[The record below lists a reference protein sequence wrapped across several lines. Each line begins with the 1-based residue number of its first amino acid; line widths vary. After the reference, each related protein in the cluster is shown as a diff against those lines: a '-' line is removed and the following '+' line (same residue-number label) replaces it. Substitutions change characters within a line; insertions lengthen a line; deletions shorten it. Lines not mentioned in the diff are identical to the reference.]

1 MMSNLAPQNDVL
13 NLTPSKTSN
22 TSSSFSKTSKNKEHE
37 SSDSKNST
45 QDDTESFLN
54 SLLNS
59 IDETNE
65 FLPDHMKI
73 SQKEVVN
80 EAMNRLQKGAFD
92 ESDKI
97 SIFESASFM
106 QILSLLDKLKTDTA
120 DVKLANLSTQ
130 LSSLIKTEANFNA
143 LKGASNLSELL
154 DIAKDLGLNVKNIKV
169 DRLLDLKA
177 TFPNLDKAD
186 FFKGAMDNVFKEIIN
201 NKISNVSK
209 NLNHNL
215 ENTTHTTSTHSTQKT
230 NSKDSGSL
238 LSQTLK
244 NLDSILSSKESKH
257 EKNDKVKSKIE
268 EDTTDAKNT
277 LKNLKNDEFAKN
289 LTEELNIKDKKN
301 QDNLNKDNNLKDLNK
316 ESKDLNKD
324 FNKELNK
331 ELNKNQEKNNLNQE
345 NIQDQNKNLKNN
357 DQNLNLDKNLN
368 KEIVKDTQNLV
379 SNLTQKDFNLNKEPK
394 NNNKENKDIKQNF
407 FDQKLNFENLNKTQ
421 VVQNKENNANFNNNA
436 TNKETFTQE
445 QTKTHSENVDKNS
458 LDELNSLVKDLNK
471 VTQNNARNITPK
483 ETLQYFSQDLKEAVD
498 QYKAPITK
506 LSITLN
512 PNNLGE
518 VEVTLIQR
526 GNNLHINFNSN
537 TNAMNLFIQNQAEF
551 KNSLVNMGFTGLEM
565 NFSDQGKREQNQNQG
580 KNRSGYGFK
589 DALDGKNESEKVNLE
604 LVLAKYF

>member
-1 MMSNLAPQNDVL
+1 MSNLTPSNDIL
-13 NLTPSKTSN
+13 NLTPSKTN
-22 TSSSFSKTSKNKEHE
+22 TTHSSSSKTKEQDLKK
-37 SSDSKNST
+37 SDNTT

-59 IDETNE
+59 IEETNE

-73 SQKEVVN
+73 SKKEVVN
-80 EAMNRLQKGAFD
+80 EAMDKLQNGVFS

-106 QILSLLDKLKTDTA
+106 QILSLLDKLKADTA
-120 DVKLANLSTQ
+120 DIKLANLSTQ
-130 LSSLIKTEANFNA
+130 LSQLVKTEANFNA
-143 LKGASNLSELL
+143 LKSASNLSELL
-154 DIAKDLGLNVKNIKV
+154 NIAKDLGLNVKNIKV

-177 TFPNLDKAD
+177 TFPNLDKAN
-186 FFKGAMDNVFKEIIN
+186 FFKGAVDNVFKEIIN
-201 NKISNVSK
+201 NKLAHISK
-209 NLNHNL
+209 NLNQNVQNL
-215 ENTTHTTSTHSTQKT
+215 NHTPHANLSQ
-230 NSKDSGSL
+230 NSKMTKKDDTSL

-268 EDTTDAKNT
+268 EDVTDAKNT
-277 LKNLKNDEFAKN
+277 LKNIKNDEFAKN
-289 LTEELNIKDKKN
+289 LTEELNIKDKEN
-301 QDNLNKDNNLKDLNK
+301 
-316 ESKDLNKD
+316 KDLNKD

-331 ELNKNQEKNNLNQE
+331 NQGDMQG
-345 NIQDQNKNLKNN
+345 QNKNLKNN

-421 VVQNKENNANFNNNA
+421 VVQNKENNANFNNNT

-445 QTKTHSENVDKNS
+445 QTKTHSENIDKNS

-506 LSITLN
+506 LSINLN

>member
-59 IDETNE
+59 INETNE

-80 EAMNRLQKGAFD
+80 EAMSRLQKGAFD

-186 FFKGAMDNVFKEIIN
+186 FFKGAVDNVFKEIIN

-268 EDTTDAKNT
+268 EDTTDTKNT
-277 LKNLKNDEFAKN
+277 LKNIKNDEFAKN

-301 QDNLNKDNNLKDLNK
+301 QDNLNK

-324 FNKELNK
+324 FNK

-368 KEIVKDTQNLV
+368 KEIVKDTQKLV

-421 VVQNKENNANFNNNA
+421 VVQNKENNANFNNNT

>member
-1 MMSNLAPQNDVL
+1 MSNLAPQNDVL
-13 NLTPSKTSN
+13 NLTPSKTST

-59 IDETNE
+59 INETNE

-80 EAMNRLQKGAFD
+80 EAMSRLQKGAFD

-186 FFKGAMDNVFKEIIN
+186 FFKGAVNNVFKEIIN

-215 ENTTHTTSTHSTQKT
+215 ENTTHTTSTHSMQKT

-277 LKNLKNDEFAKN
+277 LKNIKNDEFAKN

-301 QDNLNKDNNLKDLNK
+301 QDNLNK

-324 FNKELNK
+324 FNK

-368 KEIVKDTQNLV
+368 KEIVKDTQKLV

-421 VVQNKENNANFNNNA
+421 VVQNKENNANFNNNT

>member
-1 MMSNLAPQNDVL
+1 MSNLAPQNDVL

-45 QDDTESFLN
+45 QDNTESFLN

-73 SQKEVVN
+73 SQKEVVS

-186 FFKGAMDNVFKEIIN
+186 FFKGAVDNVFKEIIN

-215 ENTTHTTSTHSTQKT
+215 ENTTHTTSTHSMQKT

-277 LKNLKNDEFAKN
+277 LKNIKNDEFAKN

-301 QDNLNKDNNLKDLNK
+301 QDNLNK

-324 FNKELNK
+324 FNK

-368 KEIVKDTQNLV
+368 KEIVKDTQKLV

-421 VVQNKENNANFNNNA
+421 VVQNKENNANFNNNT

>member
-45 QDDTESFLN
+45 QDNTESFLN

-73 SQKEVVN
+73 SQKEVVS

-186 FFKGAMDNVFKEIIN
+186 FFKGAVDNVFKEIIN

-215 ENTTHTTSTHSTQKT
+215 ENTTHTTSTHSMQKT

-277 LKNLKNDEFAKN
+277 LKNIKNDEFAKN

-301 QDNLNKDNNLKDLNK
+301 QDNLNK

-324 FNKELNK
+324 FNK

-368 KEIVKDTQNLV
+368 KEIVKDTQKLV

-421 VVQNKENNANFNNNA
+421 VVQNKENNANFNNNT

>member
-1 MMSNLAPQNDVL
+1 SNLAPQNDVL

-73 SQKEVVN
+73 SQKEVVS

-97 SIFESASFM
+97 GIFESASFM

-186 FFKGAMDNVFKEIIN
+186 FFKGAVDNVFKEIIN

-215 ENTTHTTSTHSTQKT
+215 ENTTHTTSIHSTQKT

-268 EDTTDAKNT
+268 EDTTDTKNT
-277 LKNLKNDEFAKN
+277 LKNIKNDEFAKN

-301 QDNLNKDNNLKDLNK
+301 QDSLNKDNNLKDLNK

-324 FNKELNK
+324 FNK

-421 VVQNKENNANFNNNA
+421 VVQNKENNANFNNNT

-537 TNAMNLFIQNQAEF
+537 ANAMNLFIQNQAEF